1 MISDLS
7 DRVAEKMMSLYTE
20 SFPEQVRHSLLKGF
34 MGKFFSAVSLGLLIV
49 ACALLPSCGSS
60 SPTRVSPEIPPT
72 GVSLS
77 PGPNLSLEVGEAVS
91 FTAAP
96 AADTF
101 AFQSSNPTVVTI
113 ANNGEACAG
122 TWNSLTLPLICTP
135 GPVGIAQVTASSLGV
150 TSSPV
155 TIYVHAPVTSIAIS
169 KVPGQPQT
177 LSDSCISKG
186 PVHGPERW
194 LFQATAFNGSTDI
207 TSSVGPFSWQQIN
220 PGTANIVTLATP
232 PNGTQGCL
240 LSPQGQCLN
249 QQAAIAN
256 TPGVGQIYATT
267 SGLRGQP
274 ISIET
279 CRVHDISIAAAGD
292 PPSTTSFLVN
302 SGTSTTLNATVT
314 DTVGLP
320 ITDVPLTWSTSN
332 PVSVG
337 ASVNNANNDRAIYGS
352 VGTATAS
359 GAGQATV
366 IASCT
371 PPSCNAGIKPSL
383 PIYPQAAFNFDV
395 QGTSTATANPI
406 VYATTTACGDQFANP
421 TGATCNPTLVPV
433 TRSSSTSPFAAG
445 SPVVLPTSPNSFVFD
460 NSGGSAYLGV
470 DLANFGQQGLM
481 IFSGSAVT
489 QVRSAP
495 GKVLAISPDKNSAII
510 SDTADTPNK
519 VFVCTNCT
527 TSRTVTTLLIN
538 GATAAAFSPD
548 SLKAYILAGSNLY
561 VYSKL
566 DPLQTIALGGA
577 ANDVAFHPEGGF
589 AYLAGPSTSI
599 TPYRTCDNALISGG
613 TVSTANNPLII
624 RALPDGSTL
633 LVLDPPNID
642 LVSVTSLTSVLC
654 TGTVTDTTSSFNL
667 GQGSFIPT
675 QFFVSPDGSTAYII
689 GETQAGPPP
698 SRLPFV
704 MVFNVNTQTTSV
716 LSLSNNATPLS
727 ASLAPDGKL
736 LFVGAD
742 DGTLHVIDTTSGL
755 DTQQVTFPF
764 PTNELCFGPG
774 SPPTQVPLSQVRI
787 SNAAQSGSNT
797 NYTYTLISG
806 ASLKVGESI
815 TVANVGN
822 GGDNGTFAIAALGP
836 APAGTSAT
844 GTFTVNN
851 SLGVTANNQS
861 GVGTVPIPCNPDLVA
876 VRP

>member
-1 MISDLS
+1 
-7 DRVAEKMMSLYTE
+7 
-20 SFPEQVRHSLLKGF
+20 
-34 MGKFFSAVSLGLLIV
+34 MGRFFSAVSLGFLIV
-49 ACALLPSCGSS
+49 ACALLPSCGGS
-60 SPTRVSPEIPPT
+60 SPTKISPEIPPT

-77 PGPNLSLEVGEAVS
+77 PGPNLSLEVGQAVS
-91 FTAAP
+91 FSAAP

-101 AFQSSNPTVVTI
+101 IFQSSNPTVVTI
-113 ANNGEACAG
+113 ANNGQACAG
-122 TWNSLTLPLICTP
+122 TWNSLTVPQICTP
-135 GPVGIAQVTASSLGV
+135 GPVGTAQVTASTLGV

-155 TIYVHAPVTSIAIS
+155 TVYVHAPITSIAIS

-177 LSDSCISKG
+177 LRTDCISKG
-186 PVHGPERW
+186 LVHGPEKW
-194 LFQATAFNGSTDI
+194 LYQATAFNGNTDI
-207 TSSVGPFSWQQIN
+207 TSSIGPFSWRQIN
-220 PGTANIVTLATP
+220 PGLSNIVTLRTP
-232 PNGTQGCL
+232 PNSTQGCL

-249 QQAAIAN
+249 QQIA
-256 TPGVGQIYATT
+256 TASIPGIGQIYAAA
-267 SGLRGQP
+267 SGFIGQP

-314 DTVGLP
+314 DIAGQA
-320 ITDVPLTWSTSN
+320 ITGVPLTWSTSN

-337 ASVNNANNDRAIYGS
+337 ASPGLTSTVYGS
-352 VGTATAS
+352 VGTAIAS
-359 GAGQATV
+359 GAGAGTV

-371 PPSCNAGIKPSL
+371 PPTCNAGISPSL

-395 QGTSTATANPI
+395 QSTSTATANPI
-406 VYATTTACGDQFANP
+406 VYATTTACTTANP
-421 TGATCNPTLVPV
+421 NGATCNPTLVPV

-445 SPVVLPTSPNSFVFD
+445 SPVVLVTSPNSLIFD
-460 NSGGSAYLGV
+460 NSGVNAYLGV
-470 DLANFGQQGLM
+470 DLANFAQQGLM
-481 IFSGSAVT
+481 VFTGSSVT

-495 GKVLAISPDKNSAII
+495 GKVLAISPDRNSAIV
-510 SDTADTPNK
+510 SDTADSPNK
-519 VFVCTNCT
+519 LFICTNC
-527 TSRTVTTLLIN
+527 SSPSSASVITLLIN

-548 SLKAYILAGSNLY
+548 NLKAYILAQPPPPPAPQFSTLY

-566 DPLQTIALGGA
+566 DPLQTVPLTGIAK
-577 ANDVAFHPEGGF
+577 DVSFHPEGGF

-599 TPYRTCDNALISGG
+599 SPYRTCDNAAISGG
-613 TVSTANNPLII
+613 TVSTADNPLII

-654 TGTVTDTTSSFNL
+654 TGTVTNTTSSFNL

-675 QFFVSPDGSTAYII
+675 QFFVSPDGSTAYIL

-704 MVFNVNTQTTSV
+704 MVFNVNTQTSSV

-764 PTNELCFGPG
+764 PSNELCFGPG
-774 SPPTQVPLSQVRI
+774 NPPTQVPLSQVTI
-787 SNAAQSGSNT
+787 SAASQSGSNT
-797 NYTYTLISG
+797 TYTYTLISG
-806 ASLKVGESI
+806 AGLKVGASI
-815 TVANVGN
+815 TVASMGD
-822 GGDNGTFAIAALGP
+822 GGDNGTFTIGALGP
-836 APAGTSAT
+836 PPAGINAT
-844 GTFTVNN
+844 GTLTVTN
-851 SLGVTANNQS
+851 SSGGTASNQS
-861 GVGTVPIPCNPDLVA
+861 GVGTVPISCNPDLVA